1 MGEDF
6 TRRRLLAG
14 AIALVLAGR
23 ARAADVEPVFD
34 DNKPTTGVVIPK
46 SKVAEMNAAPL
57 IPKKL
62 TKLYSVQPTI
72 KEPNAMQF
80 TPAGTLLIL
89 DQADPNRVFE
99 IRPAD
104 GSVIRMVQT
113 EAIHGSGL
121 CIDGD
126 GNWLLNSTFG
136 LKSGGPPVTLLID
149 PRSGTTLKKWVT
161 PGWGYYGAAKEGS
174 GAPPSGG
181 HGLKW
186 AGHGHYWMAVPSSG
200 RIFLMDEAS
209 GKPVRS
215 LPAPVLRTHGL
226 VIDGDY
232 LWSAAPDYQQIQ
244 KIRQEDGR
252 IVGKIQ
258 LAKTDPTV
266 HGLEMRNGVFWY
278 CDADR
283 NSGWICTLT

>member
-1 MGEDF
+1 MAEDF

-14 AIALVLAGR
+14 GIALVLAGR

-34 DNKPTTGVVIPK
+34 DNKPTTGAVIPN

-89 DQADPNRVFE
+89 DQEDPNKVFE

-113 EAIHGSGL
+113 EAIHGSGI
-121 CIDGD
+121 CIDAY
-126 GNWLLNSTFG
+126 GNWLVTSTKG

-149 PRSGTTLKKWVT
+149 PKGGATLKKWVT
-161 PGWGYYGAAKEGS
+161 PGWGYYGAVKESS
-174 GAPPSGG
+174 GAPSGG
-181 HGLKW
+181 HDVKW
-186 AGHGHYWMAVPSSG
+186 AGNGHYWMAVPASG
-200 RIFLMDEAS
+200 RIFLMDETS

-215 LPAPVLRTHGL
+215 IPAPVLRTHGL
-226 VIDGDY
+226 VIDGDN
-232 LWSAAPDYQQIQ
+232 LWSVASDYQQIQ
-244 KIRQEDGR
+244 KISQKDGR

-258 LAKTDPTV
+258 LAKTDPAV
-266 HGLEMRNGVFWY
+266 HGLEMRNGVLWY

-283 NSGWICTLT
+283 NTGWICTLT